1 MKRVF
6 NRLDSAKNYAGTVFV
21 LTSDG
26 SGGTDVTNLTDELAE
41 EKARYAVLA
50 AAARRSRRSH
60 LVRGQPP
67 RGTLTRKCRQANIE
81 PADQRRSLRLGA
93 SHGLRKLVC
102 SRRVRKQSFRLW
114 DRLMPTS
121 FRCDSRR
128 KVWTLA
134 GDN

>member
-1 MKRVF
+1 VKRVF

-67 RGTLTRKCRQANIE
+67 RETLTAS
-81 PADQRRSLRLGA
+81 AGRRISSRPISAARSASALLMDSESWFAVDVFENSLF
-93 SHGLRKLVC
+93 VC
-102 SRRVRKQSFRLW
+102 GI
-114 DRLMPTS
+114 D
-121 FRCDSRR
+121 
-128 KVWTLA
+128 
-134 GDN
+134 

>member
-1 MKRVF
+1 MPLRSLRSPALF
-6 NRLDSAKNYAGTVFV
+6 QEQGPSAVCAAIHHSA
-21 LTSDG
+21 TSDG

-93 SHGLRKLVC
+93 SHGLRSWFAVDVFENSLFVC
-102 SRRVRKQSFRLW
+102 GI
-114 DRLMPTS
+114 D
-121 FRCDSRR
+121 
-128 KVWTLA
+128 
-134 GDN
+134 